1 MIPCDVYGS
10 PQPTINW
17 YYNGRSLSEE
27 VSENNS
33 TYALVGDGLLIKNLK
48 RELGGEYTCKAF
60 QLSQII
66 TNVEEQTIM
75 LHVQF
80 KPVVGHHHRNVY
92 AISNGEIKM
101 VCSANALPHPDFFW
115 FRDGLRLIKNIHTEN
130 FHSFLS
136 IAINSKDDFG
146 NYSCKV
152 KNLLGEETIAFTL
165 SEGTMPEKPK
175 VLMLRG
181 LSSDTF
187 DIDVGA
193 KRDPYKRIH
202 VMDIRGYRFELIAK
216 HVFQAK
222 KSWKTAIVHE
232 IPFADGA
239 TYLIN
244 GLEEDTVYM
253 TRVASR
259 NLAGL
264 SEWTDVVEF
273 TTLLKQPKF
282 LTAKSTIIQQLKLRE
297 IILIVV
303 TILTLLK

>member
-1 MIPCDVYGS
+1 M
-10 PQPTINW
+10 
-17 YYNGRSLSEE
+17 
-27 VSENNS
+27 
-33 TYALVGDGLLIKNLK
+33 TYALLGDGLLIKNLK
-48 RELGGEYTCKAF
+48 RELGGEYICKAF
-60 QLSQII
+60 QLSQVM
-66 TNVEEQTIM
+66 TNVEEQTI
-75 LHVQF
+75 LLNVQF
-80 KPVVGHHHRNVY
+80 KPVVNHHHRNVY
-92 AISNGEIKM
+92 AISNGKINM
-101 VCSANALPHPDFFW
+101 TCSASSLPHPEFSW
-115 FRDGLRLIKNIHTEN
+115 YRDSQRLLKNVYSEN
-130 FHSFLS
+130 FYSVLS
-136 IAINSKDDFG
+136 VSINSKNDFG
-146 NYSCKV
+146 NYACKV
-152 KNLLGEETIAFTL
+152 KNLLGEETITFTL

-175 VLMLRG
+175 LLMLRG

-193 KRDPYKRIH
+193 KRDPGRKIH
-202 VMDIRGYRFELIAK
+202 VMDVRGYRFELIAK
-216 HVFQAK
+216 HVYQAK

-282 LTAKSTIIQQLKLRE
+282 LTAKAAAIDCLCLRE
-297 IILIVV
+297 TCLIV
-303 TILTLLK
+303 ILLMSTLLN